1 MGFTD
6 EQKKRILAA
15 AGKIDAVET
24 EMKNRIASAGP
35 AIPAVQTGTNI
46 QSTQIAPR
54 LDISSPSYSR
64 PVIHGLDQL
73 PSLRNAT
80 KEIPNPNAALGIGGG
95 IPNYLSVDPQKWSMQ
110 NIDPRLEITLMDRA
124 TENGADPWRAQ
135 QSNAIFSA
143 GGNALMFEIMDLV
156 ELKAAADVEQKANM
170 GSEILQA
177 PSENWNRYQQQVRDL
192 KAQYGDEVTDWIAYI
207 EQVANQVSNNKFAED
222 MRQAGKDAP
231 FWTALPRV
239 AANKLGGLGALDV
252 AVQKVQR
259 AVTGSDVPID
269 YNRTAQLPSVMA
281 TSIQQGGSERIAEG
295 WSGEVGSFLYN
306 TALSMADSL
315 TARGSGKWGAALLG
329 GSAATSAMQDARQR
343 GATDEQALTIGIVAG
358 AMEAVMEKLSI
369 DSLFGLKAVKNPSAI
384 ILNALKQ
391 MGAEGAE
398 EGLTT
403 LANTIA
409 DILIMGDKNEI
420 LTRQREIMAAN
431 PNMSEADALKEAQKE
446 WGINLGL
453 DALGGAVSGFVFGGF
468 QSGADYRRYKAVE
481 SVMPKIQQTQQEQ
494 ATPIKLS
501 NGEYTAVENVLAN
514 SRINNTNANLIIN
527 SPELAQAFTDITG
540 VELVGTTEQKRQLI
554 REAARVRQNS
564 FAESETLA
572 QEAAEQ
578 AYAEYEQA
586 KTEQEVRDSGYRSYV
601 IGMFANGG
609 ATVQEAQEILRNPEL
624 KAEWEAVTGK
634 KLPDN
639 PKSAIKM
646 IRETKRD
653 PYRLSQQSNPLPTST
668 KAVPDV
674 QTVLDAVRTEQAQ
687 TQQARAEAVAQA
699 VQPDTGFQKRT
710 EVADIAPDVRGGEQG
725 ARPAT
730 ETVGDMGAKT
740 SDFPHEVR
748 ESQTGSNTIA
758 QSEEEANVP
767 EGQRRTLYYDAM
779 SEEESLHNARE
790 RLDLDYEGEMDALAR
805 SAVWSNEEVD
815 MGMAILRDLQ
825 AEAAETGDWSAYRR
839 WRETVKQHGVA
850 SGQGLQAWAK
860 YTRRTG
866 DRLLEDSSDILED
879 YDGDDA
885 DELMDE
891 INDLSDE
898 FDDADENLN
907 VDDLLAIIRRTSAT
921 RRTGSFFRNRF
932 SRQMEWA
939 LERVAGYA
947 RDEVAGGN
955 AGENFEYLLDF
966 AYNGIRNIAEDHI
979 RPAASD
985 AYLTI
990 RRNAMLSKASTT
1002 MRNLVGNNVFDP
1014 LDSVAG
1020 DIAVP
1025 LDALL
1030 STITGTRSVAFD
1042 RSWASAAKRQ
1052 GALDG
1057 LARAM
1062 LETGL
1067 DVHVAQEAGR
1077 YENTANR
1084 TFKMSG
1090 GVFSR
1095 LMSSWEKWMGYAL
1108 NVTDEFQKGGI
1119 EAETQRGIDRL
1130 YERGRIAA
1138 DDDSLR
1144 NAGEQEALYRTFQD
1158 DTAIYRAVQGIREGL
1173 NRFHVGNLGV
1183 GDLAIPFARVPAN
1196 LPARAMDYSP
1206 IGLVRGIGRL
1216 GRVLY
1221 DAHNGNLTAAQQAQ
1235 AVKDIGRGI
1244 TGSGLIAAA
1253 TALALKGVIHVVGP
1267 GGEEE
1272 SKDKAASDKAKGLS
1286 GTQLNVSAMIR
1297 ATEGGST
1304 EWRDGDTL
1312 MSIGFLDPINAQ
1324 LTTGALIAEDIQRGE
1339 ADFGTMVQDSFTGT
1353 LQSLLDLPVMQT
1365 FQEVA
1370 NAYQYSNGE
1379 TSGEKI
1385 VDAGKQWLASEAVSI
1400 IPNSLKGIAQGM
1412 DEYQRDVYAKDDL
1425 LGQTIDQMIG
1435 SIPGMRDRLKAKQD
1449 VYGNDVK
1456 NPEQPLNFLNS
1467 NILPG
1472 AITPYTETD
1481 LMRVLDD
1488 LAQQTG
1494 SNAAYLSKS
1503 APKTVTVGDKTVAL
1517 SKDQQRQFMT
1527 ERGKVYEAAS
1537 AAIQDSGK
1545 FQKLSKE
1552 MQLKVYEYAEKFA
1565 TQAAK
1570 AALGIGYEIDTK
1582 WMREIASKSA
1592 DWQAKAIIDRA
1603 IENAKK

>member
-1 MGFTD
+1 MTSFEERLKEAREKAKKLDAPTSWQATKTNTFQQTVNNDLNKTGNTLVQ
-6 EQKKRILAA
+6 QKRNQQSAEIAA
-15 AGKIDAVET
+15 RAGGSLMEKATVET
-24 EMKNRIASAGP
+24 PKQSPFKTAFDVVDRGAGYFNQGIASTVDLVA
-35 AIPAVQTGTNI
+35 
-46 QSTQIAPR
+46 
-54 LDISSPSYSR
+54 
-64 PVIHGLDQL
+64 
-73 PSLRNAT
+73 NA
-80 KEIPNPNAALGIGGG
+80 L
-95 IPNYLSVDPQKWSMQ
+95 
-110 NIDPRLEITLMDRA
+110 PRLEGAVFGTKPEA
-124 TENGADPWRAQ
+124 TFTGQILKPVTDATGKFKNWVNQTVANIDQRVQ
-135 QSNAIFSA
+135 TDTKDN
-143 GGNALMFEIMDLV
+143 
-156 ELKAAADVEQKANM
+156 KAASIAANL
-170 GSEILQA
+170 GSQ
-177 PSENWNRYQQQVRDL
+177 
-192 KAQYGDEVTDWIAYI
+192 T
-207 EQVANQVSNNKFAED
+207 VA
-222 MRQAGKDAP
+222 
-231 FWTALPRV
+231 ALP
-239 AANKLGGLGALDV
+239 N
-252 AVQKVQR
+252 AVL
-259 AVTGSDVPID
+259 AF
-269 YNRTAQLPSVMA
+269 L
-281 TSIQQGGSERIAEG
+281 
-295 WSGEVGSFLYN
+295 SG
-306 TALSMADSL
+306 
-315 TARGSGKWGAALLG
+315 G
-329 GSAATSAMQDARQR
+329 GSAATQLAAQPTGVSGAVTSAATKALQNPLTKVSFAQSLGQSYEEAKASGASDAEAMTAATLSSLFNAAIETGGGVETLPGEIRNADLSTGKKAWEWFKSALEEGGEEVVQSVITNMTNK
-343 GATDEQALTIGIVAG
+343 GIFDADKPLVSTTDENAVVNPYRMLQEFGSG
-358 AMEAVMEKLSI
+358 AAVG
-369 DSLFGLKAVKNPSAI
+369 GL
-384 ILNALKQ
+384 LGGGQMLGNAL
-391 MGAEGAE
+391 MGMGNGRIATPPAEVRNDSVKPIPQQP
-398 EGLTT
+398 T
-403 LANTIA
+403 
-409 DILIMGDKNEI
+409 
-420 LTRQREIMAAN
+420 
-431 PNMSEADALKEAQKE
+431 
-446 WGINLGL
+446 
-453 DALGGAVSGFVFGGF
+453 
-468 QSGADYRRYKAVE
+468 VE
-481 SVMPKIQQTQQEQ
+481 SVMPTVQPKAAKPNLNQKWEKFFSKNNGSPSAMAFQNFSGSLNDADSTAFIAYLDAQEKAGNLKWRGDGTPVMTMPADDHIDNRDYGSVGDPKVKSFQYNNPELQPFMQEGLQILADDLDHTLPGERYYNGIDPNGVGSQGLWSGQKRHTSPEIAMLKDDFGMSYEAINKAMDDLAQDAGKENNANAKRLELVIDQILTHGHRTLGGTEFPPNQAYIEAKGKIAGAKPIQQTE
-494 ATPIKLS
+494 
-501 NGEYTAVENVLAN
+501 
-514 SRINNTNANLIIN
+514 
-527 SPELAQAFTDITG
+527 
-540 VELVGTTEQKRQLI
+540 
-554 REAARVRQNS
+554 
-564 FAESETLA
+564 
-572 QEAAEQ
+572 
-578 AYAEYEQA
+578 
-586 KTEQEVRDSGYRSYV
+586 
-601 IGMFANGG
+601 
-609 ATVQEAQEILRNPEL
+609 
-624 KAEWEAVTGK
+624 
-634 KLPDN
+634 
-639 PKSAIKM
+639 
-646 IRETKRD
+646 
-653 PYRLSQQSNPLPTST
+653 
-668 KAVPDV
+668 
-674 QTVLDAVRTEQAQ
+674 
-687 TQQARAEAVAQA
+687 
-699 VQPDTGFQKRT
+699 T
-710 EVADIAPDVRGGEQG
+710 EVEELPMMPGYGE
-725 ARPAT
+725 
-730 ETVGDMGAKT
+730 VGDMGAKT
-740 SDFPHEVR
+740 SDFRHEVR

-767 EGQRRTLYYDAM
+767 EEQRRTLYYDTM

-790 RLDLDYEGEMDALAR
+790 RLDMDYEGEMDALAR
-805 SAVWSNEEVD
+805 AAVWSNEEVD

-866 DRLLEDSSDILED
+866 DRLVEEAADILEEAD
-879 YDGDDA
+879 TNDA
-885 DELMDE
+885 NE
-891 INDLSDE
+891 IMGQISLFADE
-898 FDDADENLN
+898 FDDADEGHF
-907 VDDLLAIIRRTSAT
+907 VDDLLAIIRRTSAS
-921 RRTGSFFRNRF
+921 RRTGSFFRNRL

-947 RDEVAGGN
+947 REELASGGES
-955 AGENFEYLLDF
+955 ENFNYLRDL
-966 AYNGIRNIAEDHI
+966 AYNGILNMAEDQI
-979 RPAASD
+979 SPTVAD
-985 AYLTI
+985 GYLTI

-1020 DIAVP
+1020 NISVP

-1030 STITGTRSVAFD
+1030 STFTGTRSVAFD
-1042 RSWASAAKRQ
+1042 RSWVSAEKRQ

-1095 LMSSWEKWMGYAL
+1095 LLSSWEKWMGYAL
-1108 NVTDEFQKGGI
+1108 NATDEFQKGGI

-1173 NRFHVGNLGV
+1173 NQFHVGNLGV

-1206 IGLVRGIGRL
+1206 IGLARGVGRL

-1297 ATEGGST
+1297 AAEGGST
-1304 EWRDGDTL
+1304 EWQDGDTL

-1324 LTTGALIAEDIQRGE
+1324 LTTGALIAEDIRSGE
-1339 ADFGTMVQDSFTGT
+1339 ADAGTILQDSFTGT

-1370 NAYQYSNGE
+1370 NAYQYSEGE
-1379 TSGEKI
+1379 TSGEKM
-1385 VDAGKQWLASEAVSI
+1385 VDAGKQWLASEAVST

-1412 DEYQRDVYAKDDL
+1412 DEYQRDLYAKDDL

-1435 SIPGMRDRLKAKQD
+1435 SVPGMRDRLTAKQD

-1456 NPEQPLNFLNS
+1456 NPDQPLNFLNS

-1472 AITPYTETD
+1472 AITTYTETD

-1488 LAQQTG
+1488 LAEQTG
-1494 SNAAYLSKS
+1494 SNAAYLSKN
-1503 APKTVTVGDKTVAL
+1503 APKTVTVGDETVAL

>member
-1 MGFTD
+1 MTSF
-6 EQKKRILAA
+6 EERLKEAREKAKKLDGPTSWQDTKTNTFQQTVNNDLNKTGNTAVQQQRNQQSAQIAA
-15 AGKIDAVET
+15 RAGGSLMEKATVET
-24 EMKNRIASAGP
+24 PKQSPFKTVFDVVDRGAGYFNQGVASTVDLVA
-35 AIPAVQTGTNI
+35 
-46 QSTQIAPR
+46 
-54 LDISSPSYSR
+54 
-64 PVIHGLDQL
+64 
-73 PSLRNAT
+73 NA
-80 KEIPNPNAALGIGGG
+80 L
-95 IPNYLSVDPQKWSMQ
+95 
-110 NIDPRLEITLMDRA
+110 PRLE
-124 TENGADPWRAQ
+124 GAVFGTKPETTFTGQ
-135 QSNAIFSA
+135 I
-143 GGNALMFEIMDLV
+143 
-156 ELKAAADVEQKANM
+156 LK
-170 GSEILQA
+170 
-177 PSENWNRYQQQVRDL
+177 P
-192 KAQYGDEVTDWIAYI
+192 VTDATGKFKDWVD
-207 EQVANQVSNNKFAED
+207 QTVANIDQRVQTD
-222 MRQAGKDAP
+222 TKDNRAASIAANLGSQ
-231 FWTALPRV
+231 TVAALP
-239 AANKLGGLGALDV
+239 N
-252 AVQKVQR
+252 AVL
-259 AVTGSDVPID
+259 AF
-269 YNRTAQLPSVMA
+269 L
-281 TSIQQGGSERIAEG
+281 
-295 WSGEVGSFLYN
+295 SG
-306 TALSMADSL
+306 
-315 TARGSGKWGAALLG
+315 G
-329 GSAATSAMQDARQR
+329 GSAATQLAAQPTGISGAVTNAATKALQNPLTKVSFAQSLGNGYEEAKAGGASDVEAMTAATLSSLFNSAIETGGGIETLPGEIRGKDLSTAQKALEWVKSALEEGGEEVVQGVITNMTNKGIFDADKPLVST
-343 GATDEQALTIGIVAG
+343 TDENAVVNPYRMLQEFGSGAAVGGLLGGGQMLGNALMGMGNGRIATEP
-358 AMEAVMEKLSI
+358 EAPRNDTTKPTAPQTAVQPPKQPKAQPNPNQKWEKFFS
-369 DSLFGLKAVKNPSAI
+369 KNNGSPSATAFQNFSGS
-384 ILNALKQ
+384 LNDTDSTAF
-391 MGAEGAE
+391 
-398 EGLTT
+398 
-403 LANTIA
+403 IA
-409 DILIMGDKNEI
+409 Y
-420 LTRQREIMAAN
+420 
-431 PNMSEADALKEAQKE
+431 
-446 WGINLGL
+446 L
-453 DALGGAVSGFVFGGF
+453 D
-468 QSGADYRRYKAVE
+468 
-481 SVMPKIQQTQQEQ
+481 
-494 ATPIKLS
+494 
-501 NGEYTAVENVLAN
+501 
-514 SRINNTNANLIIN
+514 
-527 SPELAQAFTDITG
+527 
-540 VELVGTTEQKRQLI
+540 
-554 REAARVRQNS
+554 
-564 FAESETLA
+564 
-572 QEAAEQ
+572 
-578 AYAEYEQA
+578 
-586 KTEQEVRDSGYRSYV
+586 EQEKAGNLKWRGDGTPVMTMPADDHIDNRDYGSVGDPKVKSFQY
-601 IGMFANGG
+601 N
-609 ATVQEAQEILRNPEL
+609 NPEL
-624 KAEWEAVTGK
+624 QPFMQEGLQILADDLDHT
-634 KLPDN
+634 LPGERYYN
-639 PKSAIKM
+639 GI
-646 IRETKRD
+646 D
-653 PYRLSQQSNPLPTST
+653 PNGVGSQGLWS
-668 KAVPDV
+668 
-674 QTVLDAVRTEQAQ
+674 
-687 TQQARAEAVAQA
+687 
-699 VQPDTGFQKRT
+699 GQKRHTSPEIAMLKDDFGMSYEAINKAMDDLAQDAGRENNANAKRLELVIDQILTHGHRSLGGTEFPPNQAYIEAKGKIAGAKPIQQQTDT
-710 EVADIAPDVRGGEQG
+710 EVEELPMMPDYSK
-725 ARPAT
+725 
-730 ETVGDMGAKT
+730 VGDIGAKT
-740 SDFPHEVR
+740 SDFRHEVR
-748 ESQTGSNTIA
+748 ESQTGSNTIR
-758 QSEEEANVP
+758 QTEIEGDVP
-767 EGQRRTLYYDAM
+767 EEQRRTLYYDTM

-790 RLDLDYEGEMDALAR
+790 RLDLDYEGEMDALSRA
-805 SAVWSNEEVD
+805 AAWSNEEVD

-879 YDGDDA
+879 YDGNDA

-891 INDLSDE
+891 INDLANE
-898 FDDADENLN
+898 FDRADQNLN

-921 RRTGSFFRNRF
+921 RRTGTFFRNRF

-947 RDEVAGGN
+947 RNEVASGN

-985 AYLTI
+985 VYLTI

-1020 DIAVP
+1020 DISVP

-1130 YERGRIAA
+1130 YEKGRIA
-1138 DDDSLR
+1138 DESLR

-1173 NRFHVGNLGV
+1173 NQFHVGNLGV

-1206 IGLVRGIGRL
+1206 IGLARGIGRL
-1216 GRVLY
+1216 GRVLI

-1244 TGSGLIAAA
+1244 TGSSLIAAA

-1297 ATEGGST
+1297 AAEGGST
-1304 EWRDGDTL
+1304 EWQDGDTL

-1370 NAYQYSNGE
+1370 NAYQYSEGE
-1379 TSGEKI
+1379 TSGEKM
-1385 VDAGKQWLASEAVSI
+1385 VDAGKQWLASEAVSA

-1412 DEYQRDVYAKDDL
+1412 DEYQRDLYAKDDL

-1435 SIPGMRDRLKAKQD
+1435 SVPGMRERLTAKQD
-1449 VYGNDVK
+1449 VYGNDVR
-1456 NPEQPLNFLNS
+1456 NPDQPLNFLNS

-1472 AITPYTETD
+1472 AITTYTETD

-1488 LAQQTG
+1488 LAEQTG
-1494 SNAAYLSKS
+1494 SNAAYLSKN
-1503 APKTVTVGDKTVAL
+1503 APKSVTVGDETIAL
-1517 SKDQQRQFMT
+1517 SKDQQRQFMA

-1582 WMREIASKSA
+1582 WMREIANKSA
-1592 DWQAKAIIDRA
+1592 GWQAKAIIDRA